1 LIKNEKATRLIGK
14 RQITIS
20 MSGTGNCY
28 DNAAMESF
36 FHTLKTE
43 HVYCEHYLT
52 REQAKRSIFEYI
64 LDSTVFLMC
73 YARYDAGRHREPQA
87 KQL

>member
-1 LIKNEKATRLIGK
+1 
-14 RQITIS
+14 

-43 HVYCEHYLT
+43 HIYFEHYQT
-52 REQAKRSIFEYI
+52 REQAKQSIFEYVEVFYNRKRRH
-64 LDSTVFLMC
+64 STLGSLSPCDF
-73 YARYDAGRHREPQA
+73 ENKWQ
-87 KQL
+87 Q